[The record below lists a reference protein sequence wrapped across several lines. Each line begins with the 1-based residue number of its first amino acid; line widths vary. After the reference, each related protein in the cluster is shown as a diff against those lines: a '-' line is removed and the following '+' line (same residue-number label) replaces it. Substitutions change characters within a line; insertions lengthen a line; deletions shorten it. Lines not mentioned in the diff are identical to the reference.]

1 MRVLLANPRG
11 FCAGVDRAIEIV
23 RARPSAI
30 RSARLRPSRN
40 RSQPPR
46 GRRAAEE
53 GAVFIEDPTD
63 APPGSLLI
71 FSAHGVSPAVREAA
85 VRHGLRCIDAT
96 CPLVTKVHV
105 EAQRFSRKA
114 GEIVLIGHAG
124 HVEVE
129 GTMGHAP
136 ERIRLVESLEDVEQL
151 EVEDPSQ
158 LAVLTQTTLSLD
170 DTRELIDALRQRF
183 PEIRLPRKDDICY
196 ATQNRQNAVKA
207 MAREADLVLVVGA
220 PESSNSN
227 RLVEAAE
234 REGVASHLVEAARD
248 IRSEWLDGV
257 DCVGVT
263 AGASAPE
270 VLVEEVVERLR
281 GLSGEGD
288 LVRIDTLPVV
298 DEGVV
303 LPAALGAAPRVLDTR
318 AWKSLESVEIS
329 TSELRR
335 RERNALSAPQGRP
348 NAGRLLGCA
357 SRRATVW
364 TCSATEST
372 AT

>member
-23 RARPSAI
+23 ELALHQFGAPVYVRHEIVHNRHVVK
-30 RSARLRPSRN
+30 RLRKK
-40 RSQPPR
+40 
-46 GRRAAEE
+46 
-53 GAVFIEDPTD
+53 GAIFLEDPTD

-85 VRHGLRCIDAT
+85 ARQGLRTIDAT

-136 ERIRLVESLEDVEQL
+136 GRIRLLESVEDVEKL
-151 EVEDPSQ
+151 EIEDSSQ

-170 DTRELIDALRQRF
+170 DTREIIDALRRRF
-183 PEIRLPRKDDICY
+183 PAIRLPRKDDICY
-196 ATQNRQNAVKA
+196 ATQNRQNAVKT

-220 PESSNSN
+220 PESSN
-227 RLVEAAE
+227 RLVEAADK
-234 REGVASHLVEAARD
+234 EGVASYLVQTADD
-248 IRSEWLDGV
+248 IRPEWLEGA

-270 VLVEEVVERLR
+270 ILVEEVVERLR
-281 GLSGEGD
+281 RLSGEGD
-288 LVRIDTLPVV
+288 RLPIDTLPAADEDVV
-298 DEGVV
+298 FQ
-303 LPAALGAAPRVLDTR
+303 LP
-318 AWKSLESVEIS
+318 
-329 TSELRR
+329 SELR
-335 RERNALSAPQGRP
+335 EGA
-348 NAGRLLGCA
+348 
-357 SRRATVW
+357 
-364 TCSATEST
+364 
-372 AT
+372 